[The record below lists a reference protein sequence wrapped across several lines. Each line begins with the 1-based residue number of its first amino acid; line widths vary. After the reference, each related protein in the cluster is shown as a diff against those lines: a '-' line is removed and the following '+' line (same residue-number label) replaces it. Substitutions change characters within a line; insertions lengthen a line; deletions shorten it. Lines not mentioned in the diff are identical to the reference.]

1 MAVITKFFVVRN
13 GKELPEVF
21 TEKKMAEA
29 YDKALDAA
37 EQLEVLIRQA
47 QLPEKLSDD
56 TISRISICLAKNA
69 PEVTK
74 ILKGV
79 KPVPSSPADTDVPK
93 ESISLSPTESKIATD
108 KKSAIRPAK
117 PKAKAKAKANK

>member
-47 QLPEKLSDD
+47 KLPEKLSDD

-74 ILKGV
+74 ILRGV
-79 KPVPSSPADTDVPK
+79 KPVPSSPPDTDIKK
-93 ESISLSPTESKIATD
+93 EASSPSSTEKEIATE
-108 KKSAIRPAK
+108 KKTAKRVAK
-117 PKAKAKAKANK
+117 PKAKAKAKPHK